1 ANPDI
6 YNSVVSGQTLT
17 VSDPAKGLIA
27 NDVNVYGVKVMG
39 SVAGLT
45 LNLDGTFTYTG
56 APTSLTYCGN
66 GATTAPACA
75 TVHLNA
81 ATLIFPQPS
90 NLHLTPVDCITHTAL
105 APQDYR
111 WIIEEDRTFYLDPNC
126 QRNPLPAGCTTATP
140 EGVPSIFG
148 TNFHS
153 SYMPFVAQ
161 GCVGD
166 NSCEIG
172 QSVLGAPAACDIGNG
187 VCRTGVSTKTAVDPS
202 QVSLDTTKHYY
213 ISVMPGDAISN
224 DDPNNPGH
232 AMSGAEIVYL
242 SGSWRSPL

>member
-1 ANPDI
+1 
-6 YNSVVSGQTLT
+6 
-17 VSDPAKGLIA
+17 
-27 NDVNVYGVKVMG
+27 M
-39 SVAGLT
+39 
-45 LNLDGTFTYTG
+45 
-56 APTSLTYCGN
+56 
-66 GATTAPACA
+66 
-75 TVHLNA
+75 
-81 ATLIFPQPS
+81 
-90 NLHLTPVDCITHTAL
+90 PV
-105 APQDYR
+105 
-111 WIIEEDRTFYLDPNC
+111 
-126 QRNPLPAGCTTATP
+126 
-140 EGVPSIFG
+140 
-148 TNFHS
+148 
-153 SYMPFVAQ
+153 VAQ

-242 SGSWRSPL
+242 SGSWRSPLSPTVAGVNITVEPQLQHPAKLDRKSTRLNSSHVSISYAVFCLKKKT